1 MRIKNL
7 VTLFTI
13 AFLVCLIA
21 APGFA
26 QSYRSGARN
35 QADSDYRI
43 AEKTY
48 RKAVENYGE
57 SLEGLP
63 DQERMTACKRINS
76 ALYTNRHNMVAEDMF
91 RQNKLKKQIRKLRQ
105 YSTELGCPNTK

>member
-13 AFLVCLIA
+13 AFFVCLIA
-21 APGFA
+21 APSFA
-26 QSYRSGARN
+26 QSYRSRN

-48 RKAVENYGE
+48 RKIVKNYGD

-63 DQERMTACKRINS
+63 EQERVTACKRINS